1 MDLSS
6 MISAIAKKI
15 LPELAGAAVSVLG
28 AYWAL
33 QAVSAV
39 PVLMWIIRISV
50 TIFIVLYLAITILDA
65 YLNVIDRHRLRQGQ
79 IAQLEQRINPGLI
92 IDADPSPPRIG
103 SFSRTGSLSSLP
115 AGSFNHSL
123 KRVFFI
129 ICVIILIVAGVLS
142 GIFYYLHL
150 PGGTGSLS
158 PDTGLPSSVVA
169 ANPYPGYFH
178 GHGSLAVYDPLT
190 QSSGSLWQTTS
201 QCKFMRQAYHV
212 TTSRSENMNVCF
224 DPQKQFKNF
233 TYEVEMTIL
242 KGDCGGLL
250 FRMQGSNKYYF
261 FQVCQDRSYALLK
274 NVDNNPADAHVFHG
288 VSQNNSA
295 IIPGFGK
302 KNRIAVIA
310 KGSSLYLYI
319 QDHQVA
325 EIDDSSYAEGYIGLV
340 AYSRTK
346 VSITEVSYQNARLWE
361 DTTA

>member
-1 MDLSS
+1 MDVSNV
-6 MISAIAKKI
+6 ISAIAKKI
-15 LPELAGAAVSVLG
+15 LPDLAGAAISMVG

-39 PVLMWIIRISV
+39 PVLMWVIRIAV

-65 YLNVIDRHRLRQGQ
+65 YLNVIDRHRLRQGE
-79 IAQLEQRINPGLI
+79 IARLEARINQGRI
-92 IDADPSPPRIG
+92 VDADPSPRSIG
-103 SFSRTGSLSSLP
+103 SFSQFGSLPSFP
-115 AGSFNHSL
+115 TGSFNRSL
-123 KRVFFI
+123 KKVFFI
-129 ICVIILIVAGVLS
+129 ICVIVLIVTAVLS
-142 GIFYYLHL
+142 GIFYYFHLH
-150 PGGTGSLS
+150 GGTGSIF
-158 PDTGLPSSVVA
+158 PDNGLPSSVIA

-201 QCKFMRQAYHV
+201 RCKFMRQAYHV

-224 DPQKQFKNF
+224 GPQKQFKNF

-250 FRMQGSNKYYF
+250 FRMQSSNKYYF
-261 FQVCQDRSYALLK
+261 FQVCQDRGYALLK

-295 IIPGFGK
+295 ITPGFGK

-310 KGSSLYLYI
+310 RGGSLYLYI
-319 QDHQVA
+319 HDHQVA
-325 EIDDSSYAEGYIGLV
+325 EIDDSSYVEGYIGLI
-340 AYSRTK
+340 AYSPTK
-346 VSITEVSYQNARLWE
+346 ATITEVAYQNVRLWE
-361 DTTA
+361 DTTG